1 MSGSFQLGRRHVGAE
16 APCLLIAEIGLGHDG
31 SLGQA
36 HAYVDAVADAGADVV
51 KFQTHIAS
59 SESTPQEQFR
69 VNVFPQD
76 GTRFDYWERTAFTE
90 PQWAELRR
98 HAEERGLEF
107 LSTPFSVRAVE
118 LLRRIGVKG
127 WKIGSGETNNPL
139 LLQAVGEGREPVL
152 LSTGMSYMHEIQA
165 AIELVRGMGAPILVM
180 QCASRYPCPPDRLGL
195 NVIRELQLRFGI
207 PVGFSDHSGE
217 VPAGLAAIALGAKAV
232 EVHVTWHR
240 KSFGPDVKASLTIEH
255 LHDLVRGA
263 RIIETAM
270 RSEVNKD
277 NEASQLGNIRT
288 LFNKG
293 LVAATEI
300 PSGTVIQRSHI
311 DARKPCVGIPVA
323 DFQRVLGR
331 TATRDIRENEHI
343 FWEDLH

>member
-1 MSGSFQLGRRHVGAE
+1 MSGSFQLGRKRVGGD
-16 APCLLIAEIGLGHDG
+16 APCLLIAEVGLGHDG

-36 HAYVDAVADAGADVV
+36 HAYVDAVADAGVDVV
-51 KFQTHIAS
+51 KFQTHMAS

-69 VNVFPQD
+69 VKVFPQD
-76 GTRFDYWERTAFTE
+76 ATRYGYWERTAFTE
-90 PQWAELRR
+90 PQWLELRQ
-98 HAEERGLEF
+98 HAEQRGLEF

-139 LLQAVGEGREPVL
+139 LLQVVGEGREPVL
-152 LSTGMSYMHEIQA
+152 LSTGMSYLHEIGA
-165 AIELVRGMGAPILVM
+165 AVELLHSKGAPVLVM

-195 NVIRELQLRFGI
+195 NVIGELQRRFGI

-217 VPAGLAAIALGAKAV
+217 VAAGLAAITLGAKAV

-240 KSFGPDVKASLTIEH
+240 KSFGPDVQASLTLEH

-263 RIIETAM
+263 RIIESALSNSVDKDHEARQLDNL
-270 RSEVNKD
+270 RS
-277 NEASQLGNIRT
+277 

-293 LVAATEI
+293 LVAAADI
-300 PSGTVIQRSHI
+300 ARGTIIERSHI

-323 DFQRVLGR
+323 EFERALGR
-331 TATRDIRENEHI
+331 AAARDIRANEHI
-343 FWEDLH
+343 VWDDLS